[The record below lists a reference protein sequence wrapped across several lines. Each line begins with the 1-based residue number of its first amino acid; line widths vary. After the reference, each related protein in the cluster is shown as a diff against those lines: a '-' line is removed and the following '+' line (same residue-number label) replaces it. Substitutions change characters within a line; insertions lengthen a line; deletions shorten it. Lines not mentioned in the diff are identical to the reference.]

1 MYTYNVCTA
10 INENDYLQR
19 RFNQVLR
26 GLGQI
31 YVIKYN
37 KKRTS
42 EIDEWWERNE
52 GYFILDLLVTVVK
65 GS

>member
-10 INENDYLQR
+10 ISENDYLQR